1 MFSPPLSLPPSFTR
15 RQIFQIQSSDVII
28 TNMTNNNGGQLE
40 FVLYVQ
46 VEGGSRVLAAG
57 VLEAAVEVR
66 GRERERGKKRGNRG
80 RQERRKGRQE
90 RRKGREGIGRKQ

>member
-66 GRERERGKKRGNRG
+66 GREREERREGKEGGKKG
-80 RQERRKGRQE
+80 ERREKGSREKSE
-90 RRKGREGIGRKQ
+90 RRGVE

>member
-1 MFSPPLSLPPSFTR
+1 MFSPPLSFTR
-15 RQIFQIQSSDVII
+15 RQIFQIQSSNVII

-66 GRERERGKKRGNRG
+66 GREREERREGKEGGKKG
-80 RQERRKGRQE
+80 ERREKGSREKSE
-90 RRKGREGIGRKQ
+90 RRGVE